1 MSINNFEDS
10 LIFMVDFNDQDNA
23 GRLKASRS
31 FASSKR
37 QPSIGEIV
45 VARDD
50 EGGECSGAVA
60 AVDGL
65 IVYIN
70 LDKSTWRK
78 FTIHT
83 KKTHHD

>member
-1 MSINNFEDS
+1 MSINRFEDS
-10 LIFMVDFNDQDNA
+10 LVFMVDFNDRDNA

-50 EGGECSGAVA
+50 EGSECRGAVA
-60 AVDGL
+60 AADGL

-70 LDKSTWRK
+70 LDRSTWRK
-78 FTIHT
+78 ATIQT
-83 KKTHHD
+83 KKTHQD